1 MQISQRRILTIQD
14 RSLPYS
20 IGAPPGLLIVIFA
33 LVAFFSMGILPI
45 FVARDLP
52 RSTMEWL
59 GTLFLGII
67 LFQFF
72 NVLTKKVVFQ

>member
-45 FVARDLP
+45 FVARDYP
-52 RSTMEWL
+52 DQRWNGSGHYSSESFCFN
-59 GTLFLGII
+59 FL
-67 LFQFF
+67 
-72 NVLTKKVVFQ
+72 TS